1 MALGRRLLLL
11 AAPALAAGCAQNQS
25 PPPTGLPAQAGSPG
39 VLALPP
45 RAAPPASPPQ
55 PFVPSTAPQARPA
68 PEALAG
74 TAGTRPLLSAVV
86 GDGPALAMILAE
98 ARDGAEQWL
107 APGPFVLGLRAG
119 RIARSVNLPGRD
131 LRGVIDETPDPLARP
146 QTLGDGRPYRRRLQ
160 VAGAPPGGLVV
171 EGRLA
176 LELIETLPIPG
187 LGQSRA
193 LRRVRETGRG
203 LEGPVAGWRFEN
215 LFWIEPG
222 TGRVLASRQVPLPD
236 APTVAISVI
245 RPG

>member
-1 MALGRRLLLL
+1 MLPGRRLLLL
-11 AAPALAAGCAQNQS
+11 AAPALVAGCTATPPAS
-25 PPPTGLPAQAGSPG
+25 PQAASPG

-45 RAAPPASPPQ
+45 RSTGPGAGAPAPPQ
-55 PFVPSTAPQARPA
+55 PFVPATAPAVRPA

-74 TAGTRPLLSAVV
+74 TAGARPLLSAVV

-119 RIARSVNLPGRD
+119 RIARTVNLPGRD

-176 LELIETLPIPG
+176 LEQIETMPIPG
-187 LGQSRA
+187 LGQNRA

-222 TGRVLASRQVPLPD
+222 TGRVLASRQAPLPD
-236 APTVAISVI
+236 APPVAISVI
-245 RPG
+245 RPA